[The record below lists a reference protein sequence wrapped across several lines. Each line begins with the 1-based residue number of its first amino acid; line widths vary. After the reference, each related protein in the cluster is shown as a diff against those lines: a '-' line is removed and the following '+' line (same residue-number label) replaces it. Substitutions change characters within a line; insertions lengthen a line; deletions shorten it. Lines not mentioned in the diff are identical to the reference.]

1 MTLQEII
8 ETVSNSTILLEDV
21 PAAMERLLNEIAAC
35 EMVVQDDETQ
45 FHIRQEYQKN
55 LRWYT
60 KLLHRL

>member
-8 ETVSNSTILLEDV
+8 KTVSNSTILLEDV
-21 PAAMERLLNEIAAC
+21 PAAKERLLNEIAAC

-55 LRWYT
+55 LRLYT

>member
-1 MTLQEII
+1 MTLQNII
-8 ETVSNSTILLEDV
+8 ETVSNNTILLEDV
-21 PAAMERLLNEIAAC
+21 PAAKERLLNEIAAC

-55 LRWYT
+55 LRLYT